1 MKFRL
6 WAVLLCTA
14 MTVVVEASGACA
26 QSGTKI
32 PRLGWL
38 RPNASATPYYQ
49 AFYQGLHELGYTE
62 GKNIEIV
69 TRSADGNPDRLPEL
83 ARDLTSL
90 DLDALFTSGDQGL
103 RAAKAATNTVPI
115 IVVVCDSLDS
125 LVKSIARPGGKATG
139 LTCISSELAGK
150 RLQMLKE
157 LIPELARVAVLY
169 NPEDQYK
176 VAELGQMEIAAR
188 KLGISLQSHEAR
200 SADEIDR
207 RFDAF
212 HDNRPQA
219 LIILTD
225 LLMVNQERRLAE
237 LALKM
242 KLPAIFGFREF
253 ADAGGLASY
262 GAPLNEV
269 VRRAASYV
277 DKVLKGADPGELPIE
292 QPTKFEF
299 VINLKTAKV
308 LGITPPPSVLTL
320 ADDVIE

>member
-1 MKFRL
+1 M
-6 WAVLLCTA
+6 
-14 MTVVVEASGACA
+14 
-26 QSGTKI
+26 
-32 PRLGWL
+32 
-38 RPNASATPYYQ
+38 
-49 AFYQGLHELGYTE
+49 
-62 GKNIEIV
+62 
-69 TRSADGNPDRLPEL
+69 
-83 ARDLTSL
+83 
-90 DLDALFTSGDQGL
+90 FTSGDQGL

-115 IVVVCDSLDS
+115 VVVVCDSLDS

-157 LIPELARVAVLY
+157 LVPGLSRVAVLY

-176 VAELGQMEIAAR
+176 VAELNEMEGAAR
-188 KLGISLQSHEAR
+188 KMELSMQAFEAR
-200 SADEIDR
+200 TVEEIDR
-207 RFDAF
+207 AF
-212 HDNRPQA
+212 VAFGDNRPQA

-237 LALKM
+237 LAFKA
-242 KLPAIFGFREF
+242 KIPAIFGFREF

-262 GAPLNEV
+262 GAPLKDV

-299 VINLKTAKV
+299 VINLKTAKA
-308 LGITPPPSVLTL
+308 LGITPPPSMLTL